1 MQVLYTPQ
9 HKLKVVEGKG
19 DEPSEQDE
27 RWSKKH
33 ERGGGREK
41 LCVCVKERE
50 SVCVCV
56 REREK

>member
-19 DEPSEQDE
+19 DEPSEQDG

-41 LCVCVKERE
+41 MCVRE
-50 SVCVCV
+50 SVCVCE
-56 REREK
+56 RERER